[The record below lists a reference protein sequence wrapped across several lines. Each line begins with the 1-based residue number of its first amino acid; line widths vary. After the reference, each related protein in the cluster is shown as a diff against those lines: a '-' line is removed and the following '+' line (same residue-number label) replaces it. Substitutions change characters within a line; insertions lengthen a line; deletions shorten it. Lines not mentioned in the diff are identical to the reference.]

1 MPEHIITSIGCI
13 ADKPQNRVNDL
24 TFHSVRIMLLL
35 LFSSFFVPSVQAI
48 DIKARFITTS
58 DGLSN
63 NSVRNIFQDSRGFIW
78 FATMNGLNRYDGRNF
93 KLLKPE
99 NDGRISLADNRVYA
113 LDEDKYGFMWIRMS
127 PNTVSCYDLRN
138 DKFVDFTGTGGYKTH
153 YRDLA
158 HIGNDTWLWGEDG
171 CLRVSYRNGR
181 FTSETFSRANGRL
194 CDSEVRRVTR
204 CGNRIWI
211 LPKYGLY
218 TWSNGR
224 IMQISRS
231 GSFMWAVQ
239 IGAKTCFITTDGRI
253 YTFDGRL
260 KKIGTIPGVT
270 SGYDIPGQLTIGH
283 RWFLFTSS
291 GGFVIDTRTD
301 RLTRTEGELNLS
313 RAEVTID
320 NHGDYW
326 VQNYSGVLRYVKRN
340 TGSVKTFSLIDKG
353 RMSSLQHERYKI
365 LHARNGIIWIA
376 TSGNG
381 LFAYDTHDGQLHN
394 FKADNSRAAV
404 IPSNS
409 QLCITE
415 DRSGNIWVGTWLYGA
430 SQLTVTSSKACIT
443 PLRNG
448 TPSITGN
455 VRLVSADSSGV
466 WIGNNSGTLFRTD
479 SDVRH
484 ILSSF
489 NEGSN
494 IYSVARD
501 KEGKLWLGSRT
512 HGLRIGEKWYSHDK
526 NNASS
531 LAANAVFDIL
541 RDRRGRMWIAT
552 FGGGLCLAVP
562 DGKGGYTFRTF
573 LTETYGMRNMR
584 CLRLD
589 RNGRVWA
596 GTSEGLVVFNPEN
609 LIRDP
614 KAYHSYSWNNRKLN
628 GNEIRSIYVD
638 RSGRVWIAETGC
650 GFAVC
655 KPGKDYSNLQ
665 FTHYGTGSGLVNGMV
680 QAFAED
686 RQGRIWITTEYGLS
700 CFNPVSKL
708 FRNFFFSPT
717 MAGNIYSE
725 NSAATLDD
733 GRLLFGTNNG
743 AVIIDPARIKN
754 TGHEAVVTFTSLTV
768 NGTPLTPDEAGRA
781 LKAALPYAT
790 ELRLRHDRNSFV
802 IHFST
807 LDFNATAQTLYSYRL
822 EGYEDNWSSP
832 SPLDFASY
840 KNLSPGTYY
849 LHVRATDADGMWS
862 KKESVIKITIT
873 PPLWATPL
881 AYVIFVLVIIG
892 AAIIAVR
899 TFRKMDALRT
909 QVKVEEQL
917 TDYKLVFFTNIS
929 HEFRTPLTLIQAA
942 MERLQRAGSN
952 GSERT
957 AAMELMNKS
966 VRRMLR
972 LINELLEFRKAEKG
986 KLTLSL
992 ENTDVIALLKG
1003 YAETF
1008 KDAAAGRNMT
1018 YSFRPEVQSY
1028 VMPVDRGKLD
1038 KIVYNLLSNAFK
1050 YTPAGGRVTLTASID
1065 REKGRLLI
1073 SVRDNGVGIPRSR
1086 RDRIFTRFASGNAS
1100 RNSIGIGLH
1109 LVHEL
1114 VSVHKGT
1121 ITYSENQGGGSVF
1134 TVSLPSD
1141 GRFYSQAD
1149 YLSRDS
1155 ILLDNVRNDTACNPK
1170 AGAGKPETGFT
1181 QKPANN
1187 GDDGADII
1195 PMNDRTVLV
1204 IEDDDDVRSLLV
1216 SELSAYF
1223 TVVARPDGASGY
1235 DYARSNDV
1243 DLILCDVMMPGI
1255 DGFEVTRRLKEDFDT
1270 SHIPVILLTALSA
1283 DDSKL
1288 KGAQCGADAYITKP
1302 FSTRVLIMCVFKTI
1316 EQREKL
1322 KEKFSNDLT
1331 AVRPLISTT
1340 ESDKQF
1346 ADRLT
1351 AVVTENLSNPD
1362 FTVDDFAQA
1371 MSLGHTILYRKV
1383 KGVTGYAPKE
1393 YLRIMRMKKAAEL
1406 LLKPGTNVSEVAYAV
1421 GMSDPLYFSKS
1432 FKRQFGVSPTAYK
1445 KSGGAVV
1452 EQPES
1457 PTERDE
1463 EALSEDNS

>member
-1 MPEHIITSIGCI
+1 
-13 ADKPQNRVNDL
+13 
-24 TFHSVRIMLLL
+24 MLSL
-35 LFSSFFVPSVQAI
+35 QAV

-63 NSVRNIFQDSRGFIW
+63 NSVRNIFQDSHGFIW

-93 KLLKPE
+93 KLIQPE
-99 NDGRISLADNRVYA
+99 NDGRISLADNRVYS
-113 LDEDKYGFMWIRMS
+113 LDEDKHGFLWVRTS

-138 DKFVDFTGTGGYKTH
+138 DRFVDFTGSGGYKTH
-153 YRDLA
+153 YRELS
-158 HIGNDTWLWGEDG
+158 HIGNDTWLWGEEG
-171 CLRVSYRNGR
+171 CLRASYRNGH
-181 FTSETFSRANGRL
+181 FTSEAFSRANGQL
-194 CDSEVRRVTR
+194 CNSEIRRIVR
-204 CGNRIWI
+204 CGGLIWI
-211 LPKYGLY
+211 LPKHGLY
-218 TWSNGR
+218 AWSGGR
-224 IMQISRS
+224 LTQVSRS
-231 GSFMWAVQ
+231 GSFMWAAQVC
-239 IGAKTCFITTDGRI
+239 GKTCFITTDGSV
-253 YTFDGRL
+253 YTFNGHL
-260 KKIGTIPGVT
+260 TKIGTIPGIS
-270 SGYDIPGQLTIGH
+270 SGYDIPGQITIGH

-291 GGFVIDTRTD
+291 GGFVLDTRTNRID
-301 RLTRTEGELNLS
+301 RTTGELNLP
-313 RAEVTID
+313 RAEVIID
-320 NHGDYW
+320 NRGDYW
-326 VQNYSGVLRYVKRN
+326 LQDNSGILRYVNRS
-340 TGSVKTFSLIDKG
+340 TGAVKTFRMIDKS
-353 RMSSLQHERYKI
+353 RVPSLQHERYKVV
-365 LHARNGIIWIA
+365 HARNGIIWIT

-381 LFAYDTHDGQLHN
+381 LFAYDTHDGQLQH
-394 FKADNSRAAV
+394 FMADNSRAAV

-430 SQLTVTSSKACIT
+430 AQLTVTGSKACT
-443 PLRNG
+443 APLRNG
-448 TPSITGN
+448 TQAITGN
-455 VRLVSADSSGV
+455 VRLVRTESSGV
-466 WIGNNSGTLFRTD
+466 WIGNTSGTLFRTD
-479 SDVRH
+479 PDVKH
-484 ILSSF
+484 VISSF

-501 KEGKLWLGSRT
+501 ATGKLWAGSRT
-512 HGLRIGEKWYSHDK
+512 RGLRIGEKWYSHDK
-526 NNASS
+526 NDASS
-531 LAANAVFDIL
+531 LAADAVFDIL

-584 CLRLD
+584 CLNLD

-596 GTSEGLVVFNPEN
+596 GTSEGLVVFNPES
-609 LIRDP
+609 LIRNP
-614 KAYHSYSWNNRKLN
+614 KAYNSYSWNNRKLN
-628 GNEIRSIYVD
+628 GNEIRSIYAD

-655 KPGKDYSNLQ
+655 KPGGDYSKLQ

-717 MAGNIYSE
+717 MDGNIYSE
-725 NSAATLDD
+725 NSAATLND
-733 GRLLFGTNNG
+733 GRLLLGTNNG
-743 AVIIDPARIKN
+743 AVIIDPVMIQN
-754 TGHEAVVTFTSLTV
+754 TDREAVVTFTSLTV
-768 NGTPLTPDEAGRA
+768 NGSPLTPEEAGRA

-790 ELRLRHDRNSFV
+790 EVILRHDRNSFV

-807 LDFNATAQTLYSYRL
+807 LDFNATSQTLYSYRL
-822 EGYEDNWSSP
+822 EGYEKDWSSP

-881 AYVIFVLVIIG
+881 AYLIYVLIIIG
-892 AAIIAVR
+892 TAVLAVR
-899 TFRKMDALRT
+899 TLRKMDALRT
-909 QVKVEEQL
+909 RVKVEEQL

-942 MERLQRAGSN
+942 MERLQRAGNN

-957 AAMELMNKS
+957 AATELMNKS
-966 VRRMLR
+966 VKRMLR

-992 ENTDVIALLKG
+992 ENTDIIALLKG

-1008 KDAAAGRNMT
+1008 KDAAAGRNMI
-1018 YSFRPEVQSY
+1018 YSFRPEVPSY
-1028 VMPVDRGKLD
+1028 VMPVDREKLD

-1050 YTPAGGRVTLTASID
+1050 YTPAGGRVTLTASVD
-1065 REKGRLLI
+1065 REKGRFLI

-1121 ITYSENQGGGSVF
+1121 ITYNENQGGGSVF

-1141 GRFYSQAD
+1141 GRPYTPAD
-1149 YLSRDS
+1149 YLSQDS
-1155 ILLDNVRNDTACNPK
+1155 VLLDNVQNTAAGNLK
-1170 AGAGKPETGFT
+1170 AEAVKPETGFT
-1181 QKPANN
+1181 QNSASND
-1187 GDDGADII
+1187 DDGADIT
-1195 PMNDRTVLV
+1195 PMNERTILV

-1223 TVVARPDGASGY
+1223 TVVARPDGTSGY
-1235 DYARSNDV
+1235 DYARGNDV
-1243 DLILCDVMMPGI
+1243 DLILCDVMMPGM

-1288 KGAQCGADAYITKP
+1288 KGAKCGADAYITKP
-1302 FSTRVLIMCVFKTI
+1302 FSTRVLIMCVCKTI

-1331 AVRPLISTT
+1331 SVRPLISTT
-1340 ESDKQF
+1340 EGDKQF

-1362 FTVDDFAQA
+1362 FTVNDFEQA

-1406 LLKPGTNVSEVAYAV
+1406 LLKPETNVSEVAYAV

-1445 KSGGAVV
+1445 KSGGAVA
-1452 EQPES
+1452 EQPENAVEE
-1457 PTERDE
+1457 TE
-1463 EALSEDNS
+1463 